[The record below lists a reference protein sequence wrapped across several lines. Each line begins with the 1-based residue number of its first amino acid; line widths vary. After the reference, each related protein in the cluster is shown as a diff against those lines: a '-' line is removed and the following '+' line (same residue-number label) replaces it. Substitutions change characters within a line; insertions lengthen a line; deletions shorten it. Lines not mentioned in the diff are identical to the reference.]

1 MGVAIS
7 GNLENS
13 PVKDGHFGG
22 PLCFTWMTHQFQN
35 FQRKGLGTQ
44 DMAHIIRAIYDILAP
59 NQLRNSNK
67 VFEANPTPIAESSYG
82 IPANVLDFIYKA
94 IDKNIETEDL
104 LAMKNLGFAMDH
116 EGLC

>member
-1 MGVAIS
+1 
-7 GNLENS
+7 
-13 PVKDGHFGG
+13 
-22 PLCFTWMTHQFQN
+22 
-35 FQRKGLGTQ
+35 
-44 DMAHIIRAIYDILAP
+44 MALYYIKVQ
-59 NQLRNSNK
+59 NQLGNSNK
-67 VFEANPTPIAESSYG
+67 VFESDPTPIAESSYG